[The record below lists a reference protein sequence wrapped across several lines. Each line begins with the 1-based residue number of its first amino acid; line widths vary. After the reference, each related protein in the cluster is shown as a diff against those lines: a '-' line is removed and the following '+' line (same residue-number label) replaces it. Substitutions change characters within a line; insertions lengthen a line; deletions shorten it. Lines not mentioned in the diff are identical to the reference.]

1 MDSAELDN
9 AISEL
14 ETRVDR
20 LRALYEQ
27 YFLGIER
34 LEPLIPRKDV
44 DRRIWQLRRE
54 KIRNTAKR
62 FKLQT
67 IIQRY
72 NTLQQYWQ
80 RICREIERGTYRR
93 HVLRAERAT
102 TTVSD
107 IVAQKEAEKRA
118 QEARTTADD
127 LADMLAR
134 DVDAE
139 QEFARAVAEASAQL
153 NGRSKPPPA
162 RSSNPFEALDLE
174 LDGIPATHPPPTAA
188 AVATQGVPSAP
199 EPRGNLLAAL
209 GTRPGTT
216 RGSVGSLVGPAPVRK
231 GKLRPRPGAESTAA
245 APPAQGPAAARSAPA
260 RSAPVRPAPIPAPT
274 PAAATR
280 AAPVPPPAAPPPA
293 VAPARPSPVAAPA
306 TAPAATPARAAKPA
320 PRPNA
325 EPTALGLT
333 DQRILE
339 LHRDL
344 VATKQRIRE
353 AGKVSVDGL
362 AKSLR
367 AAESKLKAQHKDRRI
382 DFDIVIKNGKAVV
395 KPIVR

>member
-1 MDSAELDN
+1 LDSAELDN
-9 AISEL
+9 ALAEL
-14 ETRVDR
+14 ETRVER

-34 LEPLIPRKDV
+34 LEPAVPRKDV

-72 NTLQQYWQ
+72 NTLQMYWQ
-80 RICREIERGTYRR
+80 RICREIDRGTYRR

-107 IVAQKEAEKRA
+107 IVAQKEAERRA
-118 QEARTTADD
+118 HAEARSTADD

-139 QEFARAVAEASAQL
+139 QEFARAVAEATAPT
-153 NGRSKPPPA
+153 PPPPPP
-162 RSSNPFEALDLE
+162 RSVEALDLE
-174 LDGIPATHPPPTAA
+174 LDHIPSTRPPAAPPPATSGTRA
-188 AVATQGVPSAP
+188 

-209 GTRPGTT
+209 GSRPGTA
-216 RGSVGSLVGPAPVRK
+216 RANVASLVGPTPVRQ
-231 GKLRPRPGAESTAA
+231 GKLRRTAAEPAPVAPAPTAPTAQPDPRPPAAKPPVAAQNPPAPAARPVAAARPTRAAVPAAAA
-245 APPAQGPAAARSAPA
+245 AP
-260 RSAPVRPAPIPAPT
+260 
-274 PAAATR
+274 
-280 AAPVPPPAAPPPA
+280 PPPAAPPAQPPAA
-293 VAPARPSPVAAPA
+293 VAP
-306 TAPAATPARAAKPA
+306 TQAKPA
-320 PRPNA
+320 PRA
-325 EPTALGLT
+325 QTLT

-339 LHRDL
+339 LHREL
-344 VATKQRIRE
+344 VATKQRIKE

-367 AAESKLKAQHKDRRI
+367 AAESKLQAQHKDRRI